1 MTMSLKCNV
10 TCTFWHLLQRWGV
23 KIKLWLNFWSSDVIL
38 LYSRYKGHYSES
50 WTLFIRVG
58 KKLVL
63 KLRASCIPTN
73 KEYFTVGRAW
83 YIAVTVLHF
92 VSQSSQAR
100 RRTLAVSWN
109 KVGSNKWIMQN
120 LFKKIYIS
128 LSEYLLVVRKQLN
141 SKPHQHLFVCS
152 GKLWKQ

>member
-1 MTMSLKCNV
+1 MNS
-10 TCTFWHLLQRWGV
+10 
-23 KIKLWLNFWSSDVIL
+23 
-38 LYSRYKGHYSES
+38 
-50 WTLFIRVG
+50 
-58 KKLVL
+58 
-63 KLRASCIPTN
+63 N

-92 VSQSSQAR
+92 VSQSSQA

-141 SKPHQHLFVCS
+141 SKPHQHLFV
-152 GKLWKQ
+152 LWKTLETIMAIIINLQQAFRRKFIRGERYLAGYLLWWYSLTRVIWTRSYIAELCFYFCGGYTRHRK